1 MASGRRGGDIV
12 MSPADALAQI
22 YRDLHGALRDMG
34 VTLSAALPDDWVA
47 PLITLLDEDDTMTSV
62 RVSRE
67 PEIIGICSGCF
78 FGGVKSVGIM
88 GATGFLTCVSE
99 ICTLNMRHQ
108 IPLFLIVSMRGRLY
122 DPQVF
127 QEVQGRTLLPVIE
140 TLGLPYLILDVPS
153 KVRLLGRAYEHARL
167 QKRPLVVC
175 LSKAL
180 VTGEVSEF

>member
-1 MASGRRGGDIV
+1 MIPPPPPV
-12 MSPADALAQI
+12 PQI
-22 YRDLHGALRDMG
+22 YHDLLGALRDTG
-34 VTLSAALPDDWVA
+34 VTVSASLPDDWVA
-47 PLITLLDEDDTMTSV
+47 PLITLLDEDDTIMNV

-78 FGGVKSVGIM
+78 FGGIKSVGVM

-140 TLGLPYLILDVPS
+140 TLGLPYLILDAPS
-153 KVRLLGRAYEHARL
+153 KVRLLTRAYEHARL

-180 VTGEVSEF
+180 LTGEVSEC